1 MDPQKMA
8 ALKALMGLRDGAGKA
23 SMSHLMP
30 EEERGKHSIT
40 ILFGPQGE
48 LEDESGSED
57 AQEDLL
63 EEESGGGSFGP
74 GGGF

>member
-1 MDPQKMA
+1 MDYQKMA

-40 ILFGPQGE
+40 ILFGPGGE
-48 LEDESGSED
+48 LEDESSPED
-57 AQEDLL
+57 GMEDML
-63 EEESGGGSFGP
+63 EEESPGGSFSP
-74 GGGF
+74 GGGY